1 MYNDFKRVARV
12 PRARLRAER
21 GLRIIR
27 LVNQIMARPSN
38 TEERRAQIVDGLMT
52 AMAEHG
58 YDGASVPDIARAAGL
73 SPGLVHYHFE
83 NKQEILL
90 VLVEQL
96 AAGLRERFERRARG
110 AGSPRARLYAFLD
123 AHVALGADANPRAVA
138 CWVTIGAEAVRQKE
152 VQAAYRQATRRAL
165 EQLEQLIA
173 EVLADER
180 RSAAG
185 SKEMAAALMATIYGC
200 YQLATAGHA
209 APRGFAAPALRRMAD
224 GLLATQAEVS
234 T

>member
-1 MYNDFKRVARV
+1 MYNNCPGLSEAR
-12 PRARLRAER
+12 ASRLQAGP
-21 GLRIIR
+21 GLLIIR

-73 SPGLVHYHFE
+73 SAGLVHYHFE

-96 AAGLRERFERRARG
+96 SETLRERFERRARN
-110 AGSPRARLYAFLD
+110 AASPRARLYAFLD
-123 AHVALGADANPRAVA
+123 AHVALGDDANPRAVA

-152 VQAAYRQATRRAL
+152 VQAAYRRATRRAL
-165 EQLEQLIA
+165 DQLEQLTA
-173 EVLADER
+173 AVLQDER

-185 SKEMAAALMATIYGC
+185 CKEIAAALMAAIYGC
-200 YQLATAGHA
+200 YQLASAAQA

-224 GLLATQAEVS
+224 GLLATQPEVGP
-234 T
+234 